1 MKQITILSTV
11 KLEEKNKKLFE
22 KNNIKLIQHEFI
34 NTSSLEFKL
43 PNHNGNWIFTS
54 KNAVKAVYSSKE
66 KIKCDKMPHYC
77 VGENTK
83 SLLLKNGQKVIKT
96 AINSYKL
103 ALFIQKNAKNEHFNF
118 CRGSIKNINFSKFF
132 EKNEISLSEI
142 PVYKTSL
149 TPKNLNMKFDGIMF
163 FSPSAVES
171 FNQKN
176 NIGDSFCFCIG
187 KTTSSFAKNFTN
199 NILESKT
206 PSINNVINQ
215 TINYFK

>member
-34 NTSSLEFKL
+34 NISSLEFKL

-83 SLLLKNGQKVIKT
+83 SLLLKNGQKVI
-96 AINSYKL
+96 
-103 ALFIQKNAKNEHFNF
+103 
-118 CRGSIKNINFSKFF
+118 
-132 EKNEISLSEI
+132 
-142 PVYKTSL
+142 
-149 TPKNLNMKFDGIMF
+149 
-163 FSPSAVES
+163 
-171 FNQKN
+171 
-176 NIGDSFCFCIG
+176 
-187 KTTSSFAKNFTN
+187 
-199 NILESKT
+199 
-206 PSINNVINQ
+206 
-215 TINYFK
+215 